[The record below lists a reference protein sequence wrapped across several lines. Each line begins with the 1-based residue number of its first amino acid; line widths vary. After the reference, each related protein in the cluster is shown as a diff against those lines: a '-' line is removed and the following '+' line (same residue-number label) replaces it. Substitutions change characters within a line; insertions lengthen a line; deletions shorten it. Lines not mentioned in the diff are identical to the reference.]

1 MSNQEII
8 VSAIQ
13 DEFSKFRTYYTSLFS
28 NKVSSV
34 DVLLKF
40 LAERNGKMM
49 RPLLVLLTAKCFGA
63 VPESVYHLAASIELL
78 HQGSL
83 IHDDVIDESDKRRGK
98 DSANAVYDNRLAVL
112 LGDYVVSM
120 GLKEITMTDNI
131 RSVGTISSLI
141 GTLSEG
147 EIIQLDALNLP
158 NLSEDLYFDIITKKT
173 AYLFA
178 TAAEMS
184 AFLCSASEQ
193 EVENMRRFG
202 EIIGLCFQIRDD
214 IFDYYKS
221 TEIGKPFGNDLREG
235 KFTLPAIYALTNSD
249 RDWSLY
255 IQNVR
260 SLSATNDQIE
270 EITDYTIQNGGIE
283 YAEAKMQELKKQAIS
298 LLPAYISDDLRRAFQ
313 TYLDVIINREK

>member
-1 MSNQEII
+1 MTNQDLI
-8 VSAIQ
+8 VLPVQ
-13 DEFSKFRTYYTSLFS
+13 DEFSKFRTYYTSLFT

-40 LAERNGKMM
+40 LAERKGKMM
-49 RPLLVLLTAKCFGA
+49 RPLLVLLTAKCFGT

-98 DSANAVYDNRLAVL
+98 DSANAIYDNRLAVL

-158 NLSEDLYFDIITKKT
+158 NLSEELYFDIITKKT

-178 TAAEMS
+178 AAAEMS
-184 AFLCSASEQ
+184 AYLSGANLD
-193 EVENMRRFG
+193 EVKNMRRLG
-202 EIIGLCFQIRDD
+202 EIIGLCFQIKDD
-214 IFDYYKS
+214 IFDYHKS

-255 IQNVR
+255 VQNVR
-260 SLSATNDQIE
+260 SLSATQDQIE
-270 EITDYTIQNGGIE
+270 EITNYTIANGGIE

-298 LLPAYISDDLRRAFQ
+298 LLPAYISNDLRQAFI
-313 TYLDVIINREK
+313 TYLDIIINRKK

>member
-1 MSNQEII
+1 
-8 VSAIQ
+8 
-13 DEFSKFRTYYTSLFS
+13 
-28 NKVSSV
+28 
-34 DVLLKF
+34 
-40 LAERNGKMM
+40 
-49 RPLLVLLTAKCFGA
+49 
-63 VPESVYHLAASIELL
+63 
-78 HQGSL
+78 
-83 IHDDVIDESDKRRGK
+83 
-98 DSANAVYDNRLAVL
+98 
-112 LGDYVVSM
+112 
-120 GLKEITMTDNI
+120 MTDNI

-202 EIIGLCFQIRDD
+202 EIIGLCFQIKDD

-249 RDWSLY
+249 RDWSL
-255 IQNVR
+255 
-260 SLSATNDQIE
+260 
-270 EITDYTIQNGGIE
+270 
-283 YAEAKMQELKKQAIS
+283 
-298 LLPAYISDDLRRAFQ
+298 
-313 TYLDVIINREK
+313 